1 MPGRRSKNDAPRKPQ
16 ASLGA
21 RRLTGR
27 ADYKRALELAQDD
40 LTGNLPEALG
50 LLKRA
55 VTRGYA
61 PAQYALATWYLFG
74 VGVGRDAS
82 KAVGLFRKASSKV
95 ADAAYDLAVSYEKGV
110 GVKKDVRAAFRYYSR
125 AAKLGDHQSEYELAR
140 CYRWGIGTLKN
151 PVKTELWFQRAL
163 KHRVEDALRDEGGGP
178 IKRQRPA

>member
-1 MPGRRSKNDAPRKPQ
+1 MPRRRNEHDAPRAPQ
-16 ASLGA
+16 ESIRV
-21 RRLTGR
+21 RRPTGR

-40 LTGNLPEALG
+40 LTKNLPEALE
-50 LLKRA
+50 LLKRS

-74 VGVGRDAS
+74 VGVGRDAA

-110 GVKKDVRAAFRYYSR
+110 GVSKDVQAAFRYYSK

-151 PVKTELWFQRAL
+151 PAKMELWFQRAL
-163 KHRVEDALRDEGGGP
+163 KHRVEDALRDERRGP
-178 IKRQRPA
+178 VRRKRRP